1 MRLPCF
7 KITREWW
14 RKLRNLTWYLWA
26 DEWIVKALSTLDIY
40 MTKRNL
46 PLAKSFGFSVTQSQT
61 VSGFTIQKIESKEQ
75 VSKEQETKEQW
86 KS

>member
-1 MRLPCF
+1 
-7 KITREWW
+7 
-14 RKLRNLTWYLWA
+14 
-26 DEWIVKALSTLDIY
+26 

-75 VSKEQETKEQW
+75 VSKEQETKEQ
-86 KS
+86 